1 MMQNK
6 INIKKLLLN
15 GKNKCAIVSDIDFD
29 LDKVANILN
38 NDIKIIIFK
47 NNVLNDT
54 DFLNIALKIRQLTSL
69 YEALFLIERRID
81 LAFLADSDGVFL
93 DNSSVKA
100 IDAIKILTKDKF
112 FATTS
117 ANDPQSDFIICDNEI
132 SENKLNKPIFQLYES
147 NIYKNIG

>member
-93 DNSSVKA
+93 DNSSVKT

-112 FATTS
+112 FATAS